1 PNVTSP
7 CITQEEMDLKT
18 LKFQNKKLS
27 ERIEVRRQVER
38 ELEAQIETMQAKQTA
53 TDATLSLVNRY
64 WDQLDENIKITLQR
78 LGEETM
84 EEIEEN
90 STQDEDDLKKKS
102 FHRLLSDSEFP
113 VIKENVAGRLDF
125 SRKAFAKVVD
135 VIVEQ
140 KKSQTALHNNRY
152 NIQPPSVFITSSRA
166 ISENENIDINLKSE
180 VSRLESE
187 NNNLQELTTAVQVRH
202 ADVVLKLQQYY
213 LDRTNLEEKI
223 GLLEERVEELQE
235 TAENARWDL
244 KKIRLREDRLTRH
257 LAEALD
263 KINKGAITEA
273 TTTTTTAEAD
283 TLSKQPV
290 NDQSE
295 ESIQLAESRLV
306 ELETM
311 KKQNVDALKDL
322 ERTKFDLQN
331 IPESLIIQ
339 SAEYRTLKSQ
349 FSVLYHES
357 VQMKAMMDESRL
369 LIQQTRNANLR
380 RIEQMECDELQTQTK
395 LRNELIQLEDTL
407 AKVRHDYEALHTEL
421 EQNLAASEQAG
432 PVNREM
438 RHLINSLQNHNR
450 QLKGEI
456 QRYKRK
462 IKDLQNELAK
472 VSNCGYAIQMCRC
485 GFHTHSRCA
494 ETIENDGSNATHNF
508 GQMFHVGCNYTMNTA
523 ALHYTQLSSLNIFFH
538 QEEIQRLH
546 DEIKLESDKLF
557 SSAKPI
563 KTEAPATVE
572 GEMKTIEVK
581 PEVKFNEENEELKQK
596 LVEKELE
603 VEVLSKDLKT
613 SKDQL
618 NELKL
623 LLDMYKGLSKEQR
636 DKAAVMAREKEARS
650 RVASLEEEVER
661 AGAGREELVRKLRKC
676 EEDLGAAVD
685 AAREAK
691 EWRERKEEE
700 LLLRGPD
707 VDTLRKMKVETI
719 VELRRNLAATKQEE
733 EALLSE
739 MDVTGQAFEDMQEQN
754 MRLLQ
759 QLREKDDANFK
770 LMSERIKA
778 NQVHKLL
785 QEEKNVLQDQ
795 TNTLHMQVDSQNQVV
810 RMLEE
815 KERALQNTLATM
827 EKELNLRSQIME
839 LHKRKAVEMSQ
850 LREDLLRELE
860 KKKQRLL
867 VVEELVDR
875 KVELLEEE
883 HFKISRLQE
892 DGAKLRRKLDKHKKT
907 EGLYSADEVLMEE
920 IREYKTKLRCPCC
933 NVHNKDA
940 VLTKCFHVFCIKCI
954 KTRYETRQR
963 KCPKCNAGFG
973 GNDFHRIYIE

>member
-1 PNVTSP
+1 QPKRPTTILPPVSIGP
-7 CITQEEMDLKT
+7 ISSLEEMDLKT

-90 STQDEDDLKKKS
+90 STQDEDDLKKKCENTRIS
-102 FHRLLSDSEFP
+102 EAFYYCVHHVDFQPLSYHTPSPSHAPYTTFHRLLSDSEFP

-135 VIVEQ
+135 
-140 KKSQTALHNNRY
+140 SQTALHKFVHL
-152 NIQPPSVFITSSRA
+152 ICFLVHS

-187 NNNLQELTTAVQVRH
+187 NNNLQELTTAVQAEH
-202 ADVVLKLQQYY
+202 HKYY

-283 TLSKQPV
+283 TLSK
-290 NDQSE
+290 
-295 ESIQLAESRLV
+295 
-306 ELETM
+306 
-311 KKQNVDALKDL
+311 
-322 ERTKFDLQN
+322 LQN

-472 VSNCGYAIQMCRC
+472 SK
-485 GFHTHSRCA
+485 
-494 ETIENDGSNATHNF
+494 
-508 GQMFHVGCNYTMNTA
+508 
-523 ALHYTQLSSLNIFFH
+523 

-563 KTEAPATVE
+563 KTEAPATIAGCSNMNSLE
-572 GEMKTIEVK
+572 SFTETPFILTTTCFNITETIEVK

-603 VEVLSKDLKT
+603 VEVLT

-636 DKAAVMAREKEARS
+636 DKV
-650 RVASLEEEVER
+650 
-661 AGAGREELVRKLRKC
+661 GREELVRKLRKC

-707 VDTLRKMKVETI
+707 VDTLRKMKVLEETI

>member
-1 PNVTSP
+1 
-7 CITQEEMDLKT
+7 EEMDLKT

-90 STQDEDDLKKKS
+90 STQDEDDLKKKCENVWHGMRDIAS

-140 KKSQTALHNNRY
+140 KKSQTALHK
-152 NIQPPSVFITSSRA
+152 A

-187 NNNLQELTTAVQVRH
+187 NNNLQELTTAVQAEH
-202 ADVVLKLQQYY
+202 HKYY

-472 VSNCGYAIQMCRC
+472 KTMAAML
-485 GFHTHSRCA
+485 HTILVKCCILNYVLVKICKM
-494 ETIENDGSNATHNF
+494 TENS
-508 GQMFHVGCNYTMNTA
+508 HVGCNYTMNTA

-538 QEEIQRLH
+538 SKQEEIQRLH

-603 VEVLSKDLKT
+603 VEVLT

-636 DKAAVMAREKEARS
+636 DKAAVMAREKEART
-650 RVASLEEEVER
+650 
-661 AGAGREELVRKLRKC
+661 
-676 EEDLGAAVD
+676 AVD

-707 VDTLRKMKVETI
+707 VDTLRKMKVLEETI

>member
-1 PNVTSP
+1 QPKRPTTILPPVSIGP
-7 CITQEEMDLKT
+7 ISSLEEMDLKT

-90 STQDEDDLKKKS
+90 STQDEDDLKKKCENVWHGMRDIAS
-102 FHRLLSDSEFP
+102 ILFLAFHRLLSDSEFP

-135 VIVEQ
+135 
-140 KKSQTALHNNRY
+140 SQTALHKFVHL
-152 NIQPPSVFITSSRA
+152 ICFLVHS

-187 NNNLQELTTAVQVRH
+187 NNNLQELTTAVQAEH
-202 ADVVLKLQQYY
+202 HKYY

-283 TLSKQPV
+283 TLSK
-290 NDQSE
+290 
-295 ESIQLAESRLV
+295 
-306 ELETM
+306 
-311 KKQNVDALKDL
+311 
-322 ERTKFDLQN
+322 
-331 IPESLIIQ
+331 
-339 SAEYRTLKSQ
+339 
-349 FSVLYHES
+349 
-357 VQMKAMMDESRL
+357 
-369 LIQQTRNANLR
+369 
-380 RIEQMECDELQTQTK
+380 CDELQTQTK

-472 VSNCGYAIQMCRC
+472 SK
-485 GFHTHSRCA
+485 
-494 ETIENDGSNATHNF
+494 
-508 GQMFHVGCNYTMNTA
+508 
-523 ALHYTQLSSLNIFFH
+523 

-563 KTEAPATVE
+563 KTEAPATIAGCSNMNSLE
-572 GEMKTIEVK
+572 SFTETPFILTTTCFNITETIEVK

-603 VEVLSKDLKT
+603 VEVLT

-636 DKAAVMAREKEARS
+636 DKV
-650 RVASLEEEVER
+650 
-661 AGAGREELVRKLRKC
+661 GREELVRKLRKC

-707 VDTLRKMKVETI
+707 VDTLRKMKVLEETI

>member
-1 PNVTSP
+1 QPKRPTTILPPVSIGP
-7 CITQEEMDLKT
+7 ISSLEEMDLKT

-64 WDQLDENIKITLQR
+64 WDQR

-90 STQDEDDLKKKS
+90 STQDEDDLKKKC
-102 FHRLLSDSEFP
+102 
-113 VIKENVAGRLDF
+113 ENV
-125 SRKAFAKVVD
+125 
-135 VIVEQ
+135 
-140 KKSQTALHNNRY
+140 Y

-187 NNNLQELTTAVQVRH
+187 NNNLQELTTAVQAEH
-202 ADVVLKLQQYY
+202 HKYY

-283 TLSKQPV
+283 TLSKVCFIRYSFQPV

-485 GFHTHSRCA
+485 GCVRSK
-494 ETIENDGSNATHNF
+494 
-508 GQMFHVGCNYTMNTA
+508 
-523 ALHYTQLSSLNIFFH
+523 

-572 GEMKTIEVK
+572 VK

-603 VEVLSKDLKT
+603 VEVLT

-636 DKAAVMAREKEARS
+636 DKV
-650 RVASLEEEVER
+650 
-661 AGAGREELVRKLRKC
+661 GREELVRKLRKC

-707 VDTLRKMKVETI
+707 VDTLRKMKVLEETI

-839 LHKRKAVEMSQ
+839 LHKRKPVLSHLTPTSPIYLLFTCAVEMSQ

-883 HFKISRLQE
+883 HFKISRLQVGASTNIFILE

>member
-1 PNVTSP
+1 QPKRPTTILPPVSIGP
-7 CITQEEMDLKT
+7 ISSLEEMDLKT

-140 KKSQTALHNNRY
+140 KKSQTALHN
-152 NIQPPSVFITSSRA
+152 
-166 ISENENIDINLKSE
+166 ENENIDINLKSE

-187 NNNLQELTTAVQVRH
+187 NNNLQELTTAVQAEH
-202 ADVVLKLQQYY
+202 HKYY

-283 TLSKQPV
+283 TLSKVCFIRYSFQPV

-508 GQMFHVGCNYTMNTA
+508 GQINMN
-523 ALHYTQLSSLNIFFH
+523 S
-538 QEEIQRLH
+538 
-546 DEIKLESDKLF
+546 LESF
-557 SSAKPI
+557 
-563 KTEAPATVE
+563 TETPFILTTTCFNITE
-572 GEMKTIEVK
+572 TIEVK

-707 VDTLRKMKVETI
+707 
-719 VELRRNLAATKQEE
+719 LRRNLAATKQEE

>member
-1 PNVTSP
+1 QPKRPTTILPPVSIGP
-7 CITQEEMDLKT
+7 ISSLEEMDLKT

-90 STQDEDDLKKKS
+90 STQDEDDLKKKCENVWHGMRDIAS
-102 FHRLLSDSEFP
+102 ILFLAFHRLLSDSEFP

-135 VIVEQ
+135 
-140 KKSQTALHNNRY
+140 SQTALHKFVHL
-152 NIQPPSVFITSSRA
+152 ICFLVHS

-187 NNNLQELTTAVQVRH
+187 NNNLQELTTAVQAEH
-202 ADVVLKLQQYY
+202 HKYY

-472 VSNCGYAIQMCRC
+472 SK
-485 GFHTHSRCA
+485 
-494 ETIENDGSNATHNF
+494 
-508 GQMFHVGCNYTMNTA
+508 
-523 ALHYTQLSSLNIFFH
+523 

-563 KTEAPATVE
+563 KTEAPATIAGCSNMNSLE
-572 GEMKTIEVK
+572 SFTETPFILTTTCFNITETIEVK

-603 VEVLSKDLKT
+603 VEVLT

-636 DKAAVMAREKEARS
+636 DKV
-650 RVASLEEEVER
+650 
-661 AGAGREELVRKLRKC
+661 GREELVRKLRKC

-707 VDTLRKMKVETI
+707 VDTLRKMKVLEETI

>member
-1 PNVTSP
+1 QPKRPTTILPPVSIGP
-7 CITQEEMDLKT
+7 ISSLEEMDLKT

-90 STQDEDDLKKKS
+90 STQDEDDLKKKCENVWHGMRDIAS
-102 FHRLLSDSEFP
+102 ILFLAFHRLLSDSEFP

-135 VIVEQ
+135 
-140 KKSQTALHNNRY
+140 SQTALHKFVHL
-152 NIQPPSVFITSSRA
+152 ICFLVHS

-187 NNNLQELTTAVQVRH
+187 NNNLQELTTAVQAEH
-202 ADVVLKLQQYY
+202 HKYY

-472 VSNCGYAIQMCRC
+472 KTMAAML
-485 GFHTHSRCA
+485 HTILVKCCILNYVLVKICKM
-494 ETIENDGSNATHNF
+494 TENS
-508 GQMFHVGCNYTMNTA
+508 HVGCNYTMNTA

-538 QEEIQRLH
+538 RFNDSTTKSNSNPTNYFPLPSRL
-546 DEIKLESDKLF
+546 KLKRPPPNMNSLESF
-557 SSAKPI
+557 
-563 KTEAPATVE
+563 TETPFILTTTCFNITE
-572 GEMKTIEVK
+572 TIEVK

-603 VEVLSKDLKT
+603 VE
-613 SKDQL
+613 L

-636 DKAAVMAREKEARS
+636 DKV
-650 RVASLEEEVER
+650 
-661 AGAGREELVRKLRKC
+661 GREELVRKLRKC

-707 VDTLRKMKVETI
+707 VDTLRKMKVLEETI